1 MKRQQIAAGN
11 WKMNKTYTEGRQL
24 AKAIADGVGNIE
36 NLAILGVPATH
47 LKAVSGIVKK
57 VPNLEVAAQN
67 CHQEESG
74 AYTGEISVGMIKSV
88 GAKYVILGHS
98 ERREYFNESHELL
111 AAKVNTVLGKR
122 LIPIFCCGEPLSIR
136 EAGTHV
142 AHVKKQLED
151 SLFHLKT
158 KDFRKVIIAYEPI
171 WAIGTGVTAS
181 PAQAQDMHKEIRK
194 LIANRYSAN
203 VADETTI
210 LYGGSVKP
218 ANAKELFSQPDVDG
232 GLVGGASL
240 KADDFLQIID
250 SF

>member
-11 WKMNKTYTEGRQL
+11 WKMNKDYKEGRDL
-24 AKAIADGVGNIE
+24 AKAIADGMGNSE

-57 VPNLEVAAQN
+57 VANLEVAAQN
-67 CHQEESG
+67 CHQAESG

-98 ERREYFNESHELL
+98 ERREYFNEGHELL
-111 AAKVNTVLGKR
+111 AAKVNTVLEKR
-122 LIPIFCCGEPLSIR
+122 LIPIFCCGEPLAIR
-136 EAGTHV
+136 EADTHV
-142 AHVKKQLED
+142 AHVKQQLEE

-158 KDFRKVIIAYEPI
+158 KDFRKVVIAYEPI

-181 PAQAQDMHKEIRK
+181 PAQAQDMHKAIRS
-194 LIANRYSAN
+194 LIADRYSVA

-218 ANAKELFSQPDVDG
+218 ANAKELFGQPDVDG

-240 KADDFLQIID
+240 KAADFLQIID